1 MASTD
6 IVLKDEIQS
15 AILFFLLMLITS
27 AIAYYKGFYKL
38 EKDEKVPITYSY
50 GFFVFLIYAVTIFL
64 IGPLVVRLFKNL
76 MSNTNILGFVFS
88 INLALNLFLIL
99 VLYLFCFRVKKDITL
114 SIIKRGQIDKTTLKR
129 DVILGVLSWLI
140 AFPLVSFFSSIFDI
154 LVYFIFK
161 VTKVPNQLAIEFIK
175 SSLKNPIF
183 FVMALISV
191 IVIAP
196 IIEEFLFRGVL
207 QNLFKKF
214 MNRSLAILAT
224 SVIFAFFHFAISQ
237 KLANIT
243 ILGSLFILGVFLSF
257 LYEKQKSLISPIFL
271 HATFNALSVLNII
284 FIKGV

>member
-50 GFFVFLIYAVTIFL
+50 GFFVFLIYAVTTFL
-64 IGPLVVRLFKNL
+64 IGPLIVRLFKNL

-114 SIIKRGQIDKTTLKR
+114 SIIKRGQIDKTSLKR
-129 DVILGVLSWLI
+129 DAILGVLSWLV

-175 SSLKNPIF
+175 SSLTHPIF

-191 IVIAP
+191 IIIAP

-207 QNLFKKF
+207 QNLLKKF

-224 SVIFAFFHFAISQ
+224 SVIFSFFHFAISQ

-243 ILGSLFILGVFLSF
+243 ILGSLFILGAFLSF

-271 HATFNALSVLNII
+271 HATFNAISVLNII